1 MQQTISIIT
10 INYNNAGG
18 LERTLN
24 SVFNQTHL
32 PAELIIIDGG
42 STDESVNIIKGYPD
56 KIAYWVSE
64 PDKGIYAAQNKGL
77 ARAGSDYVLFLN
89 SGDTLLNEDILQN
102 VSLYLG
108 NADII
113 YGDLQIKETTK
124 SWVKKYNEKITFGY
138 FLGDTLPHQGSFI
151 RRSIFDKTGFLDET
165 LEICSDWKFFL
176 EAVCRFNASTYYL
189 DFVVS
194 EYDFTGISSNEE
206 NSNKIDCEKQSVL
219 KKEFPKFYEE
229 YLELFELRIKYPPLA
244 KSRFVKAYLKIR
256 KLFAKKKDIGVPA
269 YSGDLPD

>member
-32 PAELIIIDGG
+32 PTELIIIDGG
-42 STDESVNIIKGYPD
+42 SIDESVNIIKGYPD
-56 KIAYWVSE
+56 KISYWVSE
-64 PDKGIYAAQNKGL
+64 PDRGIYSAQNKGL

-108 NADII
+108 KADII

-165 LEICSDWKFFL
+165 LEICSDWKLFL
-176 EAVCRFNASTYYL
+176 EAVCRYNASTYYL
-189 DFVVS
+189 DFIVS
-194 EYDFTGISSNEE
+194 EYDYSGVSSNKE

-219 KKEFPKFYEE
+219 KKNFQNSTKNTWSF
-229 YLELFELRIKYPPLA
+229 
-244 KSRFVKAYLKIR
+244 SN
-256 KLFAKKKDIGVPA
+256 
-269 YSGDLPD
+269 